1 MPTEVDASPD
11 ELDQL
16 YEALARELESLVG
29 MGEAVVIE
37 LDHIDDIRTATARNG
52 DQLVAARRSRRS
64 AIRARTQAAES
75 CRQAGDARQRSVH
88 LGRQLDA
95 TALRARAL
103 MDASTSLPRPTAPP
117 RHQITA
123 SE

>member
-1 MPTEVDASPD
+1 MPAEVDASPD

-16 YEALARELESLVG
+16 YQALTRELESLVG

-37 LDHIDDIRTATARNG
+37 LDRIDDIRTATARNG
-52 DQLVAARRSRRS
+52 NQLVAARLSRRS

-75 CRQAGDARQRSVH
+75 CLQARDARQRSVR
-88 LGRQLDA
+88 LGKELDS

-103 MDASTSLPRPTAPP
+103 IAASTSLPRTIRLTA
-117 RHQITA
+117 RDV
-123 SE
+123 